1 MELPN
6 NAKDFD
12 KWWAGLSYKQKSEI
26 MRDRMSLI
34 DLKRQKY
41 RPITPE
47 QFWTGCGPS
56 IKSIIFDKFS
66 KADPEPEPKH
76 NKVTKSKF
84 KEPKSRSFKNNR
96 GEKK

>member
-1 MELPN
+1 LELPN

-34 DLKRQKY
+34 DLKRQRY

-47 QFWTGCGPS
+47 QFWSGCGPS
-56 IKSIIFDKFS
+56 VKSIIYTKFS
-66 KADPEPEPKH
+66 KADQKKADK
-76 NKVTKSKF
+76 KVTKSKF